1 MSTVPRI
8 FIYLQNSRQSQG
20 MSKVDLTCI
29 GTQNMIRWLQK
40 RNTKMVK
47 GENGM
52 PAKKLFY
59 LSILMVFI
67 FIGIVLYYVKSP
79 WYLGVYPLGIITGIT
94 GLLQIVLLVLSI
106 RNVFQRGIQWRIL
119 LAIGIEIVSIL
130 LMGYFFLI
138 WLVITLHIWK
148 IGSTFCIVWCQL
160 WLLLTDVLYYL
171 WNENIAFGKSL
182 PNTLI

>member
-1 MSTVPRI
+1 
-8 FIYLQNSRQSQG
+8 
-20 MSKVDLTCI
+20 
-29 GTQNMIRWLQK
+29 
-40 RNTKMVK
+40 
-47 GENGM
+47 M

-79 WYLGVYPLGIITGIT
+79 GYLGVYPLGIITGIT

-138 WLVITLHIWK
+138 WLVITLHI
-148 IGSTFCIVWCQL
+148 
-160 WLLLTDVLYYL
+160 
-171 WNENIAFGKSL
+171 
-182 PNTLI
+182 

>member
-1 MSTVPRI
+1 
-8 FIYLQNSRQSQG
+8 
-20 MSKVDLTCI
+20 
-29 GTQNMIRWLQK
+29 
-40 RNTKMVK
+40 MVK

-67 FIGIVLYYVKSP
+67 FIGIVLYYVQSP

-106 RNVFQRGIQWRIL
+106 RNVFQRGIQWRTL
-119 LAIGIEIVSIL
+119 LSIGIEIVSIL

-138 WLVITLHIWK
+138 WLVVTLHI
-148 IGSTFCIVWCQL
+148 
-160 WLLLTDVLYYL
+160 
-171 WNENIAFGKSL
+171 
-182 PNTLI
+182 